1 VELAITVARMC
12 RVLTSQTFLYC
23 TSYPE
28 RLTFLCR
35 SEFGWRLMPIDDEI
49 QNKVGIA
56 KHLKGRLEIPLEA
69 EPSND
74 SICGLE
80 TDQNSVCKTLVFQT
94 PS

>member
-1 VELAITVARMC
+1 
-12 RVLTSQTFLYC
+12 
-23 TSYPE
+23 
-28 RLTFLCR
+28 
-35 SEFGWRLMPIDDEI
+35 MPIDDEM